1 MQAPPSGQENDALN
15 DLISS
20 EKIRIVCRNTP
31 MILAGN
37 LLGSV
42 PLAIVLWSFDQP
54 SILVWL
60 MSLYLILLMRLLYN
74 RVPQLDRFS
83 PAEFQRYDHG
93 QAFLIL
99 ITGCTWGAGG
109 YLYFDVENIQTVL
122 MIVLTF
128 VSMIAGSL
136 VSLSSRPFL
145 YVLFAT
151 PVMGPVIFAMFI
163 QDEWAYNWLGF
174 GAVIYLA
181 ATFGFSRTIHKVIDN
196 SIRLRYEN
204 LDLIE
209 DLRHETERAN
219 QANTEKSRFLAS
231 ASHDLRQPLQAVNL
245 FTEVLSTKLRD
256 SDQKAD
262 IANIQSGLT
271 SLNEL
276 LDALFDVSKLDSAS
290 IQPRPESFS
299 MDDILSRL
307 ERQFMIEAHMRG
319 LAFSVAHSD
328 SIVVSDP
335 LLIERVITNLLV
347 NAFRYTSKG
356 SVKVHFSETPDTITL
371 HVTDTGIG
379 IPEESLEC
387 IFKEFFQV
395 NNQERDKRQGLGL
408 GLAIVRRILTL
419 LNHPIHVTSEVGRGS
434 TFSIELPRGQRKSA
448 SAGSPAAIPNV
459 TSLKGMSVLVVDNE
473 EAIVDAMCTL
483 LTSWEAEPAGY
494 TDTLEA
500 LNSVARGDINPQF
513 AIVDYRMPGEYN
525 GVQFVSELRDLLPV
539 LPALIITGDTSED
552 VVQEFREHK
561 LDYLHK
567 PIKPARLRMYIER
580 ILSRQP

>member
-1 MQAPPSGQENDALN
+1 MQASPSGQSQYALK
-15 DLISS
+15 DQLTS

-31 MILAGN
+31 MILLGN
-37 LLGSV
+37 LLGSI

-60 MSLYLILLMRLLYN
+60 ASLYLILFMRLLYN

-83 PAEFQRYDHG
+83 PSEFKRYDQG

-163 QDEWAYNWLGF
+163 QDEWAYNWLAF
-174 GAVIYLA
+174 GAVIYLG

-219 QANTEKSRFLAS
+219 EVNAEKSRFLAS

-245 FTEVLSTKLRD
+245 FTEVLSTKLKD
-256 SDQKAD
+256 TDQITD

-290 IQPRPESFS
+290 IQPHTESFS
-299 MDDILSRL
+299 INDILNRL

-319 LAFSVAHSD
+319 LGFSVAHSD

-356 SVKVHFSETPDTITL
+356 SVKVHFTETSDTVTL

-379 IPEESLEC
+379 IPEDSLDK
-387 IFKEFFQV
+387 IFKEFYQV

-408 GLAIVRRILTL
+408 GLAIVRRILKL
-419 LNHPIHVTSEVGRGS
+419 LNHSVFVSSEVGRGS
-434 TFSIELPRGQRKSA
+434 TFSIELPRGQRV
-448 SAGSPAAIPNV
+448 SPSIARPVAVSDGN
-459 TSLKGMSVLVVDNE
+459 SLKGMSVLVVDNE

-483 LTSWEAEPAGY
+483 LTSWGAEPSGY
-494 TDTLEA
+494 TDTLTA
-500 LNSVARGDINPQF
+500 LTSVAQGDINPQF
-513 AIVDYRMPGEYN
+513 AIVDYRMPGKYN
-525 GVQFVSELRDLLPV
+525 GVQFVSELRGLLPM
-539 LPALIITGDTSED
+539 LSALIITGDTSED
-552 VVQEFREHK
+552 VVMEFREHK

>member
-1 MQAPPSGQENDALN
+1 M
-15 DLISS
+15 
-20 EKIRIVCRNTP
+20 
-31 MILAGN
+31 
-37 LLGSV
+37 
-42 PLAIVLWSFDQP
+42 
-54 SILVWL
+54 
-60 MSLYLILLMRLLYN
+60 
-74 RVPQLDRFS
+74 
-83 PAEFQRYDHG
+83 
-93 QAFLIL
+93 
-99 ITGCTWGAGG
+99 
-109 YLYFDVENIQTVL
+109 
-122 MIVLTF
+122 
-128 VSMIAGSL
+128 
-136 VSLSSRPFL
+136 
-145 YVLFAT
+145 
-151 PVMGPVIFAMFI
+151 
-163 QDEWAYNWLGF
+163 
-174 GAVIYLA
+174 
-181 ATFGFSRTIHKVIDN
+181 
-196 SIRLRYEN
+196 
-204 LDLIE
+204 
-209 DLRHETERAN
+209 
-219 QANTEKSRFLAS
+219 
-231 ASHDLRQPLQAVNL
+231 
-245 FTEVLSTKLRD
+245 LSTKLRD

-434 TFSIELPRGQRKSA
+434 TFSIELPRGQRKS
-448 SAGSPAAIPNV
+448 SSVVSPAAIYDV

-483 LTSWEAEPAGY
+483 LTSWEAEPEGY

-552 VVQEFREHK
+552 VVQELHEHK